1 MATRSLLSGPI
12 TATDAKARSSN
23 ILHALQYPSQ
33 KDAFYK
39 RIEGHRTL
47 IAEVVAHHLGTKPSD
62 IDISPQDYWR
72 HGSFNLCVPIAVRAH
87 QSAQPKIPE
96 HVFIRFPL
104 PYRVGEA
111 GRPGNSDEKLNCE
124 AATYAWLQENC
135 PSIPI
140 PRLYGFGLSTNR
152 RFTHLELLPWW
163 SRCLQH
169 LRRFVLAALRF
180 QQPSSYV
187 HHSSSRFAALDVGYL
202 IIETITADRG
212 EMLSESWDDHRGC
225 TRLRTNLQRDLSRI
239 LISLSRISLPRIGSF
254 RLDCNGYLHLANRP
268 LNVQS
273 IMHENEGLP
282 LDISRDTTFPSVTEF
297 VLSCLTTF
305 DNRLLY
311 QPNSITSRE
320 DALDQMSGLAVAR
333 SIFPQLFRH
342 DLSNGPFMLSLTD
355 LHKSNIFVDKDW
367 RITCI
372 IDLEFACSLPVEFL
386 ESPSCW
392 LDVEMVH
399 EMAPDDFAPKH
410 AEFLEHLRHEEKLQ
424 NYQDRESLSSIME
437 QTWKNG
443 TFWFTLALR
452 DPIAFNQIMYDNI
465 LASYFAITANE
476 LSKADY
482 SLAALTWRPN
492 ISDIIDRKLRDQ
504 EKYQKELDQVFEDP
518 T

>member
-1 MATRSLLSGPI
+1 
-12 TATDAKARSSN
+12 
-23 ILHALQYPSQ
+23 
-33 KDAFYK
+33 
-39 RIEGHRTL
+39 
-47 IAEVVAHHLGTKPSD
+47 
-62 IDISPQDYWR
+62 
-72 HGSFNLCVPIAVRAH
+72 
-87 QSAQPKIPE
+87 
-96 HVFIRFPL
+96 
-104 PYRVGEA
+104 
-111 GRPGNSDEKLNCE
+111 
-124 AATYAWLQENC
+124 
-135 PSIPI
+135 
-140 PRLYGFGLSTNR
+140 
-152 RFTHLELLPWW
+152 
-163 SRCLQH
+163 
-169 LRRFVLAALRF
+169 
-180 QQPSSYV
+180 
-187 HHSSSRFAALDVGYL
+187 
-202 IIETITADRG
+202 
-212 EMLSESWDDHRGC
+212 
-225 TRLRTNLQRDLSRI
+225 
-239 LISLSRISLPRIGSF
+239 
-254 RLDCNGYLHLANRP
+254 
-268 LNVQS
+268 
-273 IMHENEGLP
+273 
-282 LDISRDTTFPSVTEF
+282 
-297 VLSCLTTF
+297 
-305 DNRLLY
+305 
-311 QPNSITSRE
+311 
-320 DALDQMSGLAVAR
+320 
-333 SIFPQLFRH
+333 
-342 DLSNGPFMLSLTD
+342 MLSLTD